1 MAYKKQTWKVHDVIT
16 AEKLNHI
23 EEYLDEQ
30 QNSPGYLL
38 RVNILNI
45 DSVNQTITL
54 DHSYEQIFNALLN
67 GSYVKIYWDD
77 ITMPNSWYRSDDY
90 KFEIE
95 FIGQNDIGYYF
106 TIWNKQ
112 FYCDALTDTVF
123 EIRSRVLYIN

>member
-1 MAYKKQTWKVHDVIT
+1 MAYEKQIWKAYEVIT

-30 QNSPGYLL
+30 QNSVGYLL

-45 DSVNQTITL
+45 NDNGMQL

-77 ITMPNSWYRSDDY
+77 ITMPNSWYRSNDY

-95 FIGQNDIGYYF
+95 FIGQNDMGYYF

-123 EIRSRVLYIN
+123 EIRSRLQSQ